1 MGTPRNRLRDRFI
14 VEIYF
19 PFTHN
24 DYTMKIKYWFLLI
37 SLVILHGCQP
47 SNTKSEKQILRTAL
61 CSDVMS
67 LDPRKGVSP
76 ICQGVLRALFRGL
89 VRLDNEQIPRLE
101 LAESYHISD
110 DYTTYTFTLK
120 DCYWSNGS
128 PITAHDFEHTW
139 KAALTPAYT
148 STCSNLLFH
157 LKNGR
162 KAFLGQIS
170 IDHVGVKALDNKTLV
185 VELES
190 PSPHFLNVLAHA
202 IYSPVHESMRYSPP
216 NPSKLVTSGPFL
228 LKKYIFQDKILL
240 AKNKRYWNASNIQL
254 DEIHY
259 YIIKDLETALLM
271 FEKKELDWLG
281 YPLTRIPHES
291 VPGLISKGILQTSLT
306 AGIQWLFI
314 NTQKFPLNNIH
325 IRKALAYAIDRQ
337 TIIKELLNLEQI
349 PPSLSLIPKITKR
362 EKWHPWF
369 QDNDVAQAKAHLEQ
383 GLKELNIS
391 PDQFPEIKIA
401 HAGSNNSKLMQVVQQ
416 MWKKNLGID
425 VKLDQ
430 MEPTQLFSNWYA
442 QSYDISVVGWVLQ
455 YNDPVNMMEIFQHK
469 DVEPNYTGWE
479 NTEFIQHTISAIKA
493 TNEGER
499 WQHIEEAEKIFFNEM
514 PSIPIFEYVTAHV
527 EQPYVKGVRVSP
539 LHLIDF
545 DDASIEKETAPHEH

>member
-1 MGTPRNRLRDRFI
+1 
-14 VEIYF
+14 
-19 PFTHN
+19 
-24 DYTMKIKYWFLLI
+24 MKFKYWLCLALLVFLY
-37 SLVILHGCQP
+37 GCQP
-47 SNTKSEKQILRTAL
+47 SNSKVKSEKQILRTAL
-61 CSDVMS
+61 CVDIIS

-76 ICQGVLRALFRGL
+76 VCQGVVRMLFRGL
-89 VRLDNEQIPRLE
+89 VRLDNEENPQLE
-101 LAESYHISD
+101 LAQSYNVSE
-110 DYTTYTFTLK
+110 DYKTYTFTLK
-120 DCYWSNGS
+120 DCYWSNGT

-148 STCSNLLFH
+148 SSCTNLFFH

-190 PSPHFLNVLAHA
+190 PNPHIFNVLAHS
-202 IYSPVHESMRYSPP
+202 IFSPVHETMRYSAP
-216 NPSKLVTSGPFL
+216 NPSQLITSGPFL
-228 LKKYIFQDKILL
+228 LKKYVFQDKILL
-240 AKNKRYWNASNIQL
+240 AKNKHYWNSSHIQL

-259 YIIKDLETALLM
+259 FIIKELETSLLM

-291 VPGLISKGILQTSLT
+291 VPVLASKGILRTHPT

-314 NTQKFPLNNIH
+314 NTQKFPLNNVH

-337 TIIKELLNLEQI
+337 SIIKELLNLDEI
-349 PPSLSLIPKITKR
+349 PPSLGLIPKITKR

-369 QDNDVAQAKAHLEQ
+369 KDNDVSQAKAHLEQ
-383 GLKELNIS
+383 GLQELNIS
-391 PDQFPEIKIA
+391 LEQFPEIKIA
-401 HAGSNNSKLMQVVQQ
+401 HSGSNNSKLMQVVQQ

-425 VKLDQ
+425 VKLDC
-430 MEPTQLFSNWYA
+430 MEPTNMFSNWYA
-442 QSYDISVVGWVLQ
+442 QDYDISVIGWVLQ
-455 YNDPVNMMEIFQHK
+455 YGDPVNMMEIFQYK
-469 DVEPNYTGWE
+469 NIEPNYTGWE
-479 NTEFIQHTISAIKA
+479 NSEFIQHTISTIKA
-493 TNEGER
+493 TNENER

-514 PSIPIFEYVTAHV
+514 PSIPIFEYVTAYV

-545 DDASIEKETAPHEH
+545 DDASIETLLEPHEH